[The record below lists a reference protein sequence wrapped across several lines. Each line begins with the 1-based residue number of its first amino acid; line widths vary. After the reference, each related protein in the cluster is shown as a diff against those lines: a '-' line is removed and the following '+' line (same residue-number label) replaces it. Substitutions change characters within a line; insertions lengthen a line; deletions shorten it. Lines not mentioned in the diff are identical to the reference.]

1 MLLSDKPPSNSM
13 LISCELLDANSNKFS
28 SKTEQFHA
36 VTPKKKNM
44 NRERIVTGAYGML
57 RFSLCLGM
65 RLEHPGQITPAL
77 SVDCLAPRGGF
88 CVY

>member
-1 MLLSDKPPSNSM
+1 M
-13 LISCELLDANSNKFS
+13 LISCELLDANSNKLNSRQKPNNFMLS
-28 SKTEQFHA
+28 HQ
-36 VTPKKKNM
+36 KNM